1 MDNEKQNKSLDIEDK
16 IAEQVKPYIW
26 KKVGKQLSELND
38 KFISVPRI
46 IDDKIVSIDLIP
58 KQIPVKIPKG
68 DN

>member
-1 MDNEKQNKSLDIEDK
+1 MDNEKQNESFDIEDK

-26 KKVGKQLSELND
+26 KKVGKKMSKLND
-38 KFISVPRI
+38 NFIFAPRI
-46 IDDKIVSIDLIP
+46 IDGKIISIDLTP

>member
-1 MDNEKQNKSLDIEDK
+1 MDNEKQNESFDIEDK

-46 IDDKIVSIDLIP
+46 IDGKIVSIDLIP
-58 KQIPVKIPKG
+58 KQIPFKIPKG